1 METPVAG
8 REWRDEMAQ
17 KTRMPVIFSG
27 HGSPMLALEHND
39 ITRTLRETGEQL
51 LASQGK
57 PKAILAVSAHWYQ
70 GETLVQSAAHPRQIY
85 DMYGFP
91 EELYEVRY
99 NAVGSP
105 ALTEEVKNLLGGAVR
120 VDDSWGIDHG
130 TWTVLVHLFP
140 KADIPVVQLSVNGRL
155 TPAKCADLGRKLAPL
170 REEGYLILGSGNVV
184 HNLRMVDWDNE
195 DGSPACKRFNDYIT
209 EAVLAGDTNQVL
221 HYGTHP
227 DASYAVP
234 TPDHFLPL
242 CYCLGAADGDA
253 ARAFNNVCSLGAIAM
268 TGYVFG
274 D

>member
-70 GETLVQSAAHPRQIY
+70 GETLVQSTAHPRQIY

-130 TWTVLVHLFP
+130 TWTVLVHMFP

>member
-70 GETLVQSAAHPRQIY
+70 GETLVQSTAHPRQIY

-99 NAVGSP
+99 NAEGSP

-130 TWTVLVHLFP
+130 IWTVLVHMFP

-274 D
+274 G